1 MYRVFFLMFFLTISA
16 KVCSSTN
23 VEWGFNNDGSELSY
37 VITSIQVSSLD
48 DVLFCGN
55 SGSYCSM
62 EMQCGRTTVYREEI
76 MYTWGQRYMRLSK
89 ILDNYTRYHLPKSGV
104 IKTCVDSFLGIHLI
118 VLDSNSPRKYVFVA
132 STKDGSMNPPPPVL
146 PPVSC
151 SIGGDINLAHGVLNQ
166 DNVNGNTKSVYAQVS
181 CNREATVKIT
191 ARANNGGD
199 VVTLRSDG
207 SLKSK
212 LQVNNIAGATGT
224 TVQVPGGNGV
234 SVLFSSTLSSNSNV
248 SAGNFAATAIA
259 LLEIQ

>member
-1 MYRVFFLMFFLTISA
+1 MGGGGKCYVMLTLDGTGNPA
-16 KVCSSTN
+16 KVQ
-23 VEWGFNNDGSELSY
+23 WKDY
-37 VITSIQVSSLD
+37 VYNLRGTQ
-48 DVLFCGN
+48 
-55 SGSYCSM
+55 
-62 EMQCGRTTVYREEI
+62 TT
-76 MYTWGQRYMRLSK
+76 SK
-89 ILDNYTRYHLPKSGV
+89 IIREWSYALPRSGV
-104 IKTCVDSFLGIHLI
+104 IVNWLDQEQVANENRCILLYAASDSGGLSMFG
-118 VLDSNSPRKYVFVA
+118 DSCSG
-132 STKDGSMNPPPPVL
+132 TITPPPTEPPL
-146 PPVSC
+146 QPVSC

-224 TVQVPGGNGV
+224 TVRVPGGNGV
-234 SVLFSSTLSSNSNV
+234 SVLFSSTLSSNGNV